1 MWGECAKLWAH
12 ILDLV
17 QVASSRGLFSCL
29 WHFII
34 KKEKRKK
41 EKKKRKKRK
50 KKRKEKKKKE
60 EKRFINSNL
69 NFQALLILS
78 FHLCLLAQKVAFYAG
93 ATPELESVYYNRI
106 GTYMYILCT
115 KQLLSN
121 TDQAYIMYKY
131 IRLICIE
138 FVFMYILFCPA
149 YDI

>member
-1 MWGECAKLWAH
+1 MFVA
-12 ILDLV
+12 LDN
-17 QVASSRGLFSCL
+17 
-29 WHFII
+29 
-34 KKEKRKK
+34 KKR
-41 EKKKRKKRK
+41 EKKKREE
-50 KKRKEKKKKE
+50 KEKKEEEE
-60 EKRFINSNL
+60 EKREEEKRGEKIHKFQSY
-69 NFQALLILS
+69 FQALLISWFSPFS
-78 FHLCLLAQKVAFYAG
+78 FHLCLSTESCFYAG
-93 ATPELESVYYNRI
+93 ATPELESVYYSRI